1 LLTNE
6 SSCSEIVI
14 FMSGDYISL
23 FCKWY
28 EIMKI
33 DIQVKILFNAILE
46 KKKKQS
52 NV

>member
-1 LLTNE
+1 
-6 SSCSEIVI
+6 
-14 FMSGDYISL
+14 MSGDYISL